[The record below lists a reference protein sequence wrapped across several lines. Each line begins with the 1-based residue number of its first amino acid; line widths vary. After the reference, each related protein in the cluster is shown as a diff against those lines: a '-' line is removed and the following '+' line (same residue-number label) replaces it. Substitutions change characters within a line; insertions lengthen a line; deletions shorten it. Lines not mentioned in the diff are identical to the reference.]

1 MNLIIYNKFIQTYDE
16 KFYRKDKIENDELF
30 LGSRMEQ
37 ELNFS
42 SFNKIKRVTNEELAA
57 MWTRYF
63 ENKDDRNLRD
73 QLILQYIYLTRY
85 VVGRVKVALPPTFT
99 YEDISSYGIEGLI
112 DAVEK
117 FTPKMGARFETYA
130 LVRIRGNIIDKVR
143 SQDFLPRSVRRK
155 IRDVKEAQDIL
166 KSQYGRAATNSEI
179 AQYLG
184 IEKEKVEQ
192 LLADDT
198 TITSI
203 YDKKGAA
210 DGDIEIIDT
219 IEDSQTLAPHEE
231 VEEKDIKKGLEI
243 ALKRLPERERTIM
256 VLYYHENMTLKEIG
270 DAINVSESRVSQ
282 LHAQAIMKLKNLLS
296 ENRTERLKKSII

>member
-1 MNLIIYNKFIQTYDE
+1 MGI
-16 KFYRKDKIENDELF
+16 
-30 LGSRMEQ
+30 GMEQ
-37 ELNFS
+37 NLDFS
-42 SFNKIKRVTNEELAA
+42 SYNKIKRASNEELAEL
-57 MWTRYF
+57 WRLYF
-63 ENKDDRNLRD
+63 EDHENKNLRD

-117 FTPKMGARFETYA
+117 YTPKMGARFETYA

-143 SQDFLPRSVRRK
+143 SQDFLPRSIRRK
-155 IRDVKEAQDIL
+155 IKDVKVAQDEL
-166 KSQYGRAATNSEI
+166 KKQFGRSATNTEI
-179 AQYLG
+179 ANYLG

-192 LLADDT
+192 ILAEDLT
-198 TITSI
+198 VTSI
-203 YDKKGAA
+203 YEKKGTN

-219 IEDSQTLAPHEE
+219 IEDSKNLAPHDQY
-231 VEEKDIKKGLEI
+231 EEKDVKKELER

-270 DAINVSESRVSQ
+270 DAINISESRVSQ

-296 ENRTERLKKSII
+296 ENRSERLKRSII

>member
-1 MNLIIYNKFIQTYDE
+1 
-16 KFYRKDKIENDELF
+16 
-30 LGSRMEQ
+30 MEQ
-37 ELNFS
+37 ELDFS
-42 SFNKIKRVTNEELAA
+42 SYNKIKRATNEELVE
-57 MWTRYF
+57 MWSQYF
-63 ENKDDRNLRD
+63 EDHDNKVLRD

-85 VVGRVKVALPPTFT
+85 VVGRVKVALPPSFS

-112 DAVEK
+112 DAIEK
-117 FTPKMGARFETYA
+117 YTPKMGARFETYA

-155 IRDVKEAQDIL
+155 IRDVKEAQDEL
-166 KSQYGRAATNSEI
+166 KKQFGRAATNSEI
-179 AQYLG
+179 ANYLG

-203 YDKKGAA
+203 YDKKGAS

-219 IEDSQTLAPHEE
+219 IEDSHTLAPHEQL
-231 VEEKDIKKGLEI
+231 EEKDVKKELEG

-296 ENRTERLKKSII
+296 ENRTERLKRSII

>member
-1 MNLIIYNKFIQTYDE
+1 
-16 KFYRKDKIENDELF
+16 
-30 LGSRMEQ
+30 MEQ
-37 ELNFS
+37 DLDFS
-42 SFNKIKRVTNEELAA
+42 SYNKIKRATNEELAEL
-57 MWTRYF
+57 WSQYF
-63 ENKDDRNLRD
+63 EDHDNKTLRD

-85 VVGRVKVALPPTFT
+85 VVGRVKVALPPSFS
-99 YEDISSYGIEGLI
+99 YEDISSYGVEGLI

-117 FTPKMGARFETYA
+117 YTSKMGARFETYA

-155 IRDVKEAQDIL
+155 IRDVKEAQDEL
-166 KSQYGRAATNSEI
+166 KKQFGRAATNSEI
-179 AQYLG
+179 ANYLG

-203 YDKKGAA
+203 YDKKSVS

-219 IEDSQTLAPHEE
+219 IEDSSTLAPHEQL
-231 VEEKDIKKGLEI
+231 EEKDVKKELED
-243 ALKRLPERERTIM
+243 ALRRLPERERTIM

-296 ENRTERLKKSII
+296 ANRSERLKRSII

>member
-1 MNLIIYNKFIQTYDE
+1 MTCFWAS
-16 KFYRKDKIENDELF
+16 
-30 LGSRMEQ
+30 GMEQ
-37 ELNFS
+37 ELDFS
-42 SFNKIKRVTNEELAA
+42 SYNKIKRATNEELAE
-57 MWTRYF
+57 MWLKYF
-63 ENKDDRNLRD
+63 DDHENKVLRD

-85 VVGRVKVALPPTFT
+85 VVGRVKVALPPTFS

-117 FTPKMGARFETYA
+117 YTPKMGARFETYA

-155 IRDVKEAQDIL
+155 IRDVKEAQDEL
-166 KSQYGRAATNSEI
+166 KKQFGRAATNSEI
-179 AQYLG
+179 ANYLG

-203 YDKKGAA
+203 YDKKGAS

-219 IEDSQTLAPHEE
+219 IEDSHTLAPHEQL
-231 VEEKDIKKGLEI
+231 EEKDVKKELEE

-270 DAINVSESRVSQ
+270 DAINISESRVSQ

-296 ENRTERLKKSII
+296 ENRSERLKRSII

>member
-1 MNLIIYNKFIQTYDE
+1 MTYQWT
-16 KFYRKDKIENDELF
+16 
-30 LGSRMEQ
+30 LGMEYD
-37 ELNFS
+37 LDFS
-42 SFNKIKRVTNEELAA
+42 SYNKIKRMTNEELADL
-57 MWTRYF
+57 WNKYF
-63 ENKDDRNLRD
+63 ENKTDKSLRD
-73 QLILQYIYLTRY
+73 ALILQYIYLTRY
-85 VVGRVKVALPPTFT
+85 VVGRVKVALPPTFS
-99 YEDISSYGIEGLI
+99 YEDISSYGVEGLI

-117 FTPKMGARFETYA
+117 YTPRMGARFETYA

-155 IRDVKEAQDIL
+155 IRDVKEAQEEL
-166 KSQYGRAATNSEI
+166 KKQYGRAATNTEI
-179 AQYLG
+179 ANYLG
-184 IEKEKVEQ
+184 IEREKVEQ

-203 YDKKGAA
+203 YDKKGAS

-219 IEDSQTLAPHEE
+219 IEDSHNLAPHEE
-231 VEEKDIKKGLEI
+231 LEEKDVKKELEG

-270 DAINVSESRVSQ
+270 DTINVSESRVSQ

>member
-1 MNLIIYNKFIQTYDE
+1 MIKKSSKNDRIINEILLDTWMEY
-16 KFYRKDKIENDELF
+16 ELD
-30 LGSRMEQ
+30 
-37 ELNFS
+37 FS
-42 SFNKIKRVTNEELAA
+42 SYNKIKRLTNEELADL
-57 MWTRYF
+57 WNQYF
-63 ENKDDRNLRD
+63 NDHENKELRD
-73 QLILQYIYLTRY
+73 SLILQYIYLTRY
-85 VVGRVKVALPPTFT
+85 VVGRVKVALPPTFS

-117 FTPKMGARFETYA
+117 YTSRMGARFETYA
-130 LVRIRGNIIDKVR
+130 LVRIRGTIIDKVR

-155 IRDVKEAQDIL
+155 IKDVKEAQEEL
-166 KSQYGRAATNSEI
+166 KKQYGRAATNTEI
-179 AQYLG
+179 ANYLG

-203 YDKKGAA
+203 YDKKCAS

-219 IEDSQTLAPHEE
+219 IEDSHSLAPHEE
-231 VEEKDIKKGLEI
+231 LEEKDVKKELED

>member
-1 MNLIIYNKFIQTYDE
+1 MTCLWTD
-16 KFYRKDKIENDELF
+16 
-30 LGSRMEQ
+30 GMEQ
-37 ELNFS
+37 DLDFS
-42 SFNKIKRVTNEELAA
+42 SYNKIKRASNEELTEL
-57 MWTRYF
+57 WTQYF
-63 ENKDDRNLRD
+63 ADHTNKTLRD
-73 QLILQYIYLTRY
+73 KLILQYIYLTRY
-85 VVGRVKVALPPTFT
+85 VVGRVKVALPPTFSF
-99 YEDISSYGIEGLI
+99 EDISSYGVEGLI

-117 FTPKMGARFETYA
+117 YTPKMGARFETYA

-155 IRDVKEAQDIL
+155 IRDVKEAQDEL
-166 KSQYGRAATNSEI
+166 KKQFGRAATNTEV
-179 AQYLG
+179 ANYLG
-184 IEKEKVEQ
+184 IEREKVEQ

-219 IEDSQTLAPHEE
+219 LEDSHNLAPHEQL
-231 VEEKDIKKGLEI
+231 EEKDVKKELED

-296 ENRTERLKKSII
+296 ENRSERLKKSII

>member
-1 MNLIIYNKFIQTYDE
+1 
-16 KFYRKDKIENDELF
+16 
-30 LGSRMEQ
+30 MEHD
-37 ELNFS
+37 LDFS
-42 SFNKIKRVTNEELAA
+42 SYNKIKRASNEELAE
-57 MWTRYF
+57 MWARYF
-63 ENKDDRNLRD
+63 DDHDNKTLRD

-85 VVGRVKVALPPTFT
+85 VVGRVKVALPPSFS
-99 YEDISSYGIEGLI
+99 YEDISSYGVEGLI

-117 FTPKMGARFETYA
+117 YSTKMGARFETYA

-155 IRDVKEAQDIL
+155 IRDVKEAQDEL
-166 KSQYGRAATNSEI
+166 KRQFGRSATNTEI
-179 AQYLG
+179 ANYLG

-203 YDKKGAA
+203 YDKKGAG

-219 IEDSQTLAPHEE
+219 IEDSQRLNPQDNL
-231 VEEKDIKKGLEI
+231 EEKDVKKELEE

-270 DAINVSESRVSQ
+270 NAINISESRVSQ

-296 ENRTERLKKSII
+296 ENRSERLKKSII